1 MQMRQSESTMTSAHM
16 DIDSNSSHVFMSI
29 GLEDLLGNGVDVI
42 KKLTA
47 PAVHLQFSD
56 IKIQL
61 PIVSIETDPSGLW
74 CSACVS
80 VNGWNDRLILALL
93 NNEDHKVEII
103 NQTFISKIFKL
114 ELDKAYLGLTR

>member
-1 MQMRQSESTMTSAHM
+1 MKPKQFTTTSAAM
-16 DIDSNSSHVFMSI
+16 DIDNNTSHVFMST
-29 GLEDLLGNGVDVI
+29 GLEDLLGNSANVV
-42 KKLTA
+42 KKLTTPVA
-47 PAVHLQFSD
+47 HLHFSD
-56 IKIQL
+56 VKIQL
-61 PIVSIETDPSGLW
+61 PIVSIEIDSGGLW
-74 CSACVS
+74 CSICVN

>member
-1 MQMRQSESTMTSAHM
+1 MKPKQSTTMSVAM
-16 DIDSNSSHVFMSI
+16 DIDNNTSHVFMST
-29 GLEDLLGNGVDVI
+29 GLEDLLGNSNNVV
-42 KKLTA
+42 KKLTT
-47 PAVHLQFSD
+47 PVVHLQLSD
-56 IKIQL
+56 TKIQL
-61 PIVSIETDPSGLW
+61 PLVSIEIDSGGLW
-74 CSACVS
+74 CSICVN

>member
-1 MQMRQSESTMTSAHM
+1 MKPKQFTTTSAAM
-16 DIDSNSSHVFMSI
+16 DIDNNTSHVFMST
-29 GLEDLLGNGVDVI
+29 GLEDLLGNSVNLV
-42 KKLTA
+42 KKLTTPVA
-47 PAVHLQFSD
+47 HLHFSD
-56 IKIQL
+56 VKIQL
-61 PIVSIETDPSGLW
+61 PIVSIEIDSGGLW
-74 CSACVS
+74 CSICVN

>member
-1 MQMRQSESTMTSAHM
+1 MRQKESIMTSAHM
-16 DIDSNSSHVFMSI
+16 DIDNSTSHVFMST
-29 GLEDLLGNGVDVI
+29 GLEDLLGDSINVV
-42 KKLTA
+42 KKLAA
-47 PAVHLQFSD
+47 PAAHLHFSD
-56 IKIQL
+56 VKIQL
-61 PIVSIETDPSGLW
+61 PIVSIEIDSGGLW
-74 CSACVS
+74 CSICVN

>member
-1 MQMRQSESTMTSAHM
+1 M
-16 DIDSNSSHVFMSI
+16 DIDNNTSHVFMST
-29 GLEDLLGNGVDVI
+29 GLEDLLGNSVNLV
-42 KKLTA
+42 KKLTTPVA
-47 PAVHLQFSD
+47 HLHFSD
-56 IKIQL
+56 VKIQL
-61 PIVSIETDPSGLW
+61 PIVSIEIDSGGLW
-74 CSACVS
+74 CSICVN

>member
-1 MQMRQSESTMTSAHM
+1 MKPKQSTTTSAVM
-16 DIDSNSSHVFMSI
+16 DIDNNTSHVFMST
-29 GLEDLLGNGVDVI
+29 GLEDLLGNSNNVV
-42 KKLTA
+42 KKLTT
-47 PAVHLQFSD
+47 PVVHLHFSD
-56 IKIQL
+56 VKIQL
-61 PIVSIETDPSGLW
+61 PIVSIEIDSGGLW
-74 CSACVS
+74 CSICVN

>member
-1 MQMRQSESTMTSAHM
+1 MKPKQFTTTSAAM
-16 DIDSNSSHVFMSI
+16 DIDNNTSHVFMST
-29 GLEDLLGNGVDVI
+29 GLEDLLGNSANAV
-42 KKLTA
+42 KKLTTPVA
-47 PAVHLQFSD
+47 HLHFSD
-56 IKIQL
+56 VKIQL
-61 PIVSIETDPSGLW
+61 PIVSIEIDSGGLW
-74 CSACVS
+74 CSICVN

>member
-1 MQMRQSESTMTSAHM
+1 MKPKQFTTTSAAM
-16 DIDSNSSHVFMSI
+16 DIDNNTSHVFMSTR
-29 GLEDLLGNGVDVI
+29 LEDLLGNSANVV
-42 KKLTA
+42 KKLTTPVA
-47 PAVHLQFSD
+47 HLHFSD
-56 IKIQL
+56 VKIQL
-61 PIVSIETDPSGLW
+61 PIVSIEIDSGGLW
-74 CSACVS
+74 CSICVN